1 MTTRQFPSSQSSD
14 SDVPSARPVP
24 WLSIGIPLSALSMCG
39 AVFAFVSA
47 QPGQDL
53 SGAGWPASAKGQ
65 SLSDAFGA
73 AQAPADTM
81 GRRPAKLLSGIGG
94 QTFTPGARQTA
105 LAEAELQQTVANI
118 APVAWDRLP
127 AGDCI
132 TVTVKSG
139 QTFSFRILGA
149 RPVGKPEQVED
160 LPKIEL
166 AVSGCADLGEPVAKA
181 VIQPTNP
188 PTPKAENAARSL

>member
-1 MTTRQFPSSQSSD
+1 MTTRHFPSSQSSD
-14 SDVPSARPVP
+14 PDVPSARPVP
-24 WLSIGIPLSALSMCG
+24 WLSIGIALSALSMCG
-39 AVFAFVSA
+39 AVFAFVAA

-53 SGAGWPASAKGQ
+53 SGAGWLASAKGA
-65 SLSDAFGA
+65 SLSYAFGA
-73 AQAPADTM
+73 AQPSADTM
-81 GRRPAKLLSGIGG
+81 RRPAKLLSGIGG

-105 LAEAELQQTVANI
+105 LAEAELQQTVPNI

-149 RPVGKPEQVED
+149 RPVGKPEQVDD

-166 AVSGCADLGEPVAKA
+166 AVSGCADMGEPVAKA

-188 PTPKAENAARSL
+188 SAPKAENAARSL